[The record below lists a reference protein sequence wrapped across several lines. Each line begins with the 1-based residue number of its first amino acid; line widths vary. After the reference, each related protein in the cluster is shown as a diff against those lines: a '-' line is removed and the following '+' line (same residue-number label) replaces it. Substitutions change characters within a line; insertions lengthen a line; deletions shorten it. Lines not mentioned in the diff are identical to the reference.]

1 MLLIDEWPLTPD
13 SYCIFLS
20 LFSVTRMSAFPA
32 DAFKTDCLEKVEKK
46 FKNLLSNI
54 NGNMFVS
61 IDVREEDM
69 NKNIQIIF
77 AVE

>member
-1 MLLIDEWPLTPD
+1 
-13 SYCIFLS
+13 
-20 LFSVTRMSAFPA
+20 MSAFPA

-61 IDVREEDM
+61 IDVREEEM
-69 NKNIQIIF
+69 NKNIQIVF